1 MSRKLLILS
10 AAIIASHVAQEVFIG
25 TRPLGSAFANGLQIF
40 AACVAAFLCF
50 RASRRGAGFTRPFW
64 LLIGCSFLVWA
75 IADTGW
81 VYYETF
87 LHIEPPTD
95 SIFPFL
101 VESRSLFLGMA
112 LLLEPKEDSTGLDL
126 ASLFDFAQL
135 LIIFALIY
143 LGWYYLPILH
153 ESHHAALVR
162 AAEMEIGEDL
172 VVLGL
177 AFLQA
182 KRAQTRPMRFL
193 YLGFALYLSL
203 LTLGA
208 FITDYQLLITEVP
221 TGTWLDLLTTIP
233 FLVGAGWAACW
244 QPNPHL
250 FPVSRLEKGLPS
262 LLLNNTI
269 FALAPLIVLL
279 QAAELGPG
287 WRWLSFSLLGVSIV
301 CFAVR
306 LAVSEFRE
314 VRSSISAYKAD
325 QERLEAE
332 SKFRIAFHANPEG
345 ISLSA
350 LEDGKYLEVNNAFV
364 AIMGYERS
372 ELIGR
377 SSLDLGLWLNPQDRA
392 RMVEKLRRG
401 ERVIGWEVK
410 SRTKSGRERELL
422 LSADPVQ
429 VQGRPCI
436 LSIVRDVTEQ
446 RLREQQ
452 SQQAQRM
459 EAIGRLAGG
468 VAHDFNNILM
478 ISSANVQ
485 LLEESKQ
492 DPAKIERYARQI
504 QNATERGAAL
514 TRQLLAF
521 GRRQML
527 NPSILDLNA
536 VVTELWKM
544 LPRLLGEDIDTV
556 LSLDSALSPV
566 SADRGQL
573 EQVIMNLAVNARDA
587 MTHGGKLTV
596 ETTNAVIDDNS
607 EQVHGVDIPSGRYIV
622 LAVSDTGSGMSPE
635 VQAQIFDPFF
645 TTKELGKGTG
655 LGLATVYG
663 IVKQSGGYI
672 CVTSEVG
679 KGATFKVFLP
689 RVEARVPS
697 PGTSPAKEHVP
708 AGSGTILLVE
718 DEVAL
723 REVTSEYLR
732 SKGYEVVDAGDGGT
746 ALQMCKRHHGP
757 IDLLITDVVMPGVSG
772 ISVARA
778 VLEARPGLRTIF
790 MSGYTDR
797 ALSPELLGPNAVFLQ
812 KPVSLDVLCHQVH
825 SMLKN
830 PR

>member
-1 MSRKLLILS
+1 MPRKLLILS
-10 AAIIASHVAQEVFIG
+10 VVIVALHVIQEVFVG
-25 TRPLGSAFANGLQIF
+25 TTPLGSLLANSLQIF
-40 AACVAAFLCF
+40 TACVAAALCF
-50 RASRRGAGFTRPFW
+50 KASRRGPGFTRPFW
-64 LLIGCSFLVWA
+64 ALIGCSFLVWA
-75 IADTGW
+75 IANTGW
-81 VYYETF
+81 VYYESF
-87 LHIEPPTD
+87 LHMEPPTD

-101 VESRSLFLGMA
+101 VESRSLFLAMA
-112 LLLEPKEDSTGLDL
+112 LLLDQKEESDGLDL
-126 ASLFDFAQL
+126 ASFFDFVQL

-153 ESHHAALVR
+153 ENRHAALVR

-172 VVLGL
+172 AVLGL
-177 AFLQA
+177 ALVQA
-182 KRAQTRPMRFL
+182 KRAHTNPMRSL
-193 YLGFALYLSL
+193 YLGFAFYFAL

-208 FITDYQLLITEVP
+208 FVTDYELLITEVP
-221 TGTWLDLLTTIP
+221 TGTWLDLLSTGP
-233 FLVGAGWAACW
+233 FLVGAAWAARW
-244 QPNPHL
+244 QPAANFYPT
-250 FPVSRLEKGLPS
+250 SRHEKSFAS

-279 QAAELGPG
+279 QAAQLGPG
-287 WRWLSFSLLGVSIV
+287 SRRLSFSLLGISIL

-306 LAVSEFRE
+306 LALSEFRE
-314 VRSSISAYKAD
+314 VRSSLSAYKAE

-332 SKFRIAFHANPEG
+332 SKFRIAFHANPES
-345 ISLSA
+345 ISISTLD
-350 LEDGKYLEVNNAFV
+350 DGKYLEVNNAFV
-364 AIMGYERS
+364 TTMGYERS
-372 ELIGR
+372 ELIGK
-377 SSLDLGLWLNPQDRA
+377 SSLELGLWVDKQDRM

-401 ERVIGWEVK
+401 ERVSLSEVRA
-410 SRTKSGRERELL
+410 RTKSGKERELL

-429 VQGRPCI
+429 VQGQPCI
-436 LSIVRDVTEQ
+436 LSIMRDVTEQ

-478 ISSANVQ
+478 IASANVQ
-485 LLEESKQ
+485 LLEQSKH
-492 DPAKIERYARQI
+492 DPAKIERYAHQI
-504 QNATERGAAL
+504 QNATERGASL

-527 NPSILDLNA
+527 NPSVLDLNA

-544 LPRLLGEDIDTV
+544 LPRLLGEDIETV
-556 LSLDSALSPV
+556 LSLDSAQGLV

-573 EQVIMNLAVNARDA
+573 EQVIMNLAVNGRDA
-587 MTHGGKLTV
+587 MPQGGRLTV
-596 ETTNAVIDDNS
+596 ETTNEVIDDTLVR
-607 EQVHGVDIPSGRYIV
+607 VHGGDIPPGRYVV
-622 LAVSDTGSGMSPE
+622 LAVSDTGIGMSPE
-635 VQAQIFDPFF
+635 VQAQVFDPFF

-672 CVTSEVG
+672 CVHSQLG
-679 KGATFKVFLP
+679 SGATFKVYLP
-689 RVEARVPS
+689 RVEAKTPVREANL
-697 PGTSPAKEHVP
+697 TREHVP

-732 SKGYEVVDAGDGGT
+732 SKGYAVVDAGDGVA
-746 ALQMCKRHHGP
+746 ALQLCKSHTGP
-757 IDLLITDVVMPGVSG
+757 IDLLITDVVMPGSSG
-772 ISVARA
+772 PSVAKA

-797 ALSPELLGPNAVFLQ
+797 TLIPELLGPNAAFLQ
-812 KPVSLDVLCHQVH
+812 KPVSLDALARKVH
-825 SMLKN
+825 SMLNGKS
-830 PR
+830 